1 MFSHL
6 CFVCLCLKLKK
17 NFFILHIGNLA
28 LERKLKYYLKLL
40 PCSTKCTKNPR
51 PPLLYILVGMVTCWD
66 LSVPW
71 SRQWGVPGPALD
83 KNAWTWGIPAD
94 PSMETFG
101 AMCRPGADFSLAY
114 FQRDRLPL
122 NSAQGRDA
130 ADRNPRRSLCS
141 AQHRS
146 GAFEAIFSLWVSTK
160 FITLQWA
167 CQGEL
172 Q

>member
-1 MFSHL
+1 
-6 CFVCLCLKLKK
+6 
-17 NFFILHIGNLA
+17 
-28 LERKLKYYLKLL
+28 
-40 PCSTKCTKNPR
+40 
-51 PPLLYILVGMVTCWD
+51 MVTCWD

-94 PSMETFG
+94 PSMQTFG
-101 AMCRPGADFSLAY
+101 SVCRPGADFSLAY

-172 Q
+172 QWRNAPLCSQGLILLEFCLNKWIKYSVNTLMAQSLPTRS